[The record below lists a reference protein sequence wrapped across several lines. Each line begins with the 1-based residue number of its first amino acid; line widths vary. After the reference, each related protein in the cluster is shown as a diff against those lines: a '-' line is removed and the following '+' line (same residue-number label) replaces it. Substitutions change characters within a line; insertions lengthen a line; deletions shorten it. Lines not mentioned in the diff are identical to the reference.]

1 MVKIF
6 TFALRLSRLQRSRSN
21 RKPSPLQTKRLR
33 LQPAAGMIL
42 AFFHGLSRSSKPWLR
57 SFFAIMRCGNG
68 QFQLPI
74 D

>member
-1 MVKIF
+1 
-6 TFALRLSRLQRSRSN
+6 
-21 RKPSPLQTKRLR
+21 

>member
-21 RKPSPLQTKRLR
+21 RKPSPLQGGRLH
-33 LQPAAGMIL
+33 LLPADAMIRV
-42 AFFHGLSRSSKPWLR
+42 FFPELCRSSKQWLR
-57 SFFAIMRCGNG
+57 SFFAITRCGNG